1 LPLQLQAHLSL
12 SQHLT
17 HTFLAL
23 LLNGNHL
30 CLQSLVS

>member
-12 SQHLT
+12 SSHLP

-23 LLNGNHL
+23 LLNGSYL
-30 CLQSLVS
+30 CLQGLVS